1 MREIAQRKLRS
12 GSSGDTKGRTKSGVL
27 VAESQMACD
36 SRPASATDRQGVLSR
51 QPVPAPSEKNTLQ
64 VSPGRDEVAVDSPPA
79 PKACPADSR
88 ADSSSTSTA
97 CTMYTNPTPRMP
109 LPAQSAGVQPSTET
123 AAGRHPRCASPEETN
138 KGEGEGSRS
147 TEFHGSVPLRSEI
160 KRRFEQEVKEGSACP
175 WEGQDGRHPRCESP
189 EGTTKREGEGSR
201 SAEVDGLE
209 PLRSARKR
217 SFEQEAKEGAAR
229 PWEGR
234 GGRHPRSASSEETTK
249 GEGEGSGS
257 TEVDGSEPLR
267 SERKKTFE
275 QEAKEDSAC
284 PWEGHGGRRPRCA
297 SPEKTSK
304 REGEGSRLTEVD
316 ESEPLRYARKRSF
329 EQEAKEGAAYPWEG
343 RDTTK
348 DSCAPPNDARGGA
361 TVVAPLSVT
370 SDDSAERR
378 IKAPRLKN
386 TLEASDVSAD
396 DVKAV
401 LGGRKS
407 FLRVRVCDQLQQ
419 AGTMAGKGEIRC

>member
-217 SFEQEAKEGAAR
+217 SFEQEAKEGAA
-229 PWEGR
+229 
-234 GGRHPRSASSEETTK
+234 
-249 GEGEGSGS
+249 
-257 TEVDGSEPLR
+257 
-267 SERKKTFE
+267 
-275 QEAKEDSAC
+275 
-284 PWEGHGGRRPRCA
+284 
-297 SPEKTSK
+297 
-304 REGEGSRLTEVD
+304 
-316 ESEPLRYARKRSF
+316 
-329 EQEAKEGAAYPWEG
+329 YPWEG